1 MVEEGQNQP
10 LKQIRFEDEDGISK
24 LPDSLIVEILSRLPE
39 TKYAIRTSALSKRWE
54 HIWHSV
60 LKLRFVHYN
69 DVSPELFSSVDKTL
83 NQRRQLKLKKFILDT
98 CYDSRFESQID
109 NWIRYAVSCNVE
121 ELNLTLRRAQLWNAD
136 RINEFPLEEVFFS
149 CSSFTDL
156 KLSRCSFNP
165 TGPISWRKLR
175 SLRIWKGKLD
185 EDLIANILSGSP
197 VLETLV
203 LDNCYGY
210 RRINI
215 TSRSVKTLVLS
226 GYGSK
231 FEDENFE
238 INAPNILSLKI
249 HDGVSTKRL
258 LLQNVSSLVEAD
270 LDYWL
275 GPTAEHG
282 EDTLKGLILKLLH
295 VNVLKIGGYCCKVLN
310 RLEAKGFIR
319 PSNLKVPSTF

>member
-39 TKYAIRTSALSKRWE
+39 TKYAVRTSALSKRWE

-69 DVSPELFSSVDKTL
+69 DVSPEFFSSVDKTL
-83 NQRRQLKLKKFILDT
+83 IQRRQLKLKKFMLDT
-98 CYDSRFESQID
+98 CYDSRFESRID
-109 NWIRYAVSCNVE
+109 NWIRYAVSCNIE
-121 ELNLTLRRAQLWNAD
+121 ELNLTLRRAEKTENHVWLWN
-136 RINEFPLEEVFFS
+136 EVFFS

-156 KLSRCSFNP
+156 KLSGCSFNP
-165 TGPISWRKLR
+165 TGSISWRNLR
-175 SLRIWKGKLD
+175 SLIILKGKLD
-185 EDLIANILSGSP
+185 EGLIANILSGSP

-215 TSRSVKTLVLS
+215 TSLSVKTLVLS

-231 FEDENFE
+231 FGGDNFE

-249 HDGVSTKRL
+249 QDGVPTKKL

-275 GPTAEHG
+275 GPTAEQG
-282 EDTLKGLILKLLH
+282 EETLKGLILKLLH

-310 RLEAKGFIR
+310 RLEAKGFVR